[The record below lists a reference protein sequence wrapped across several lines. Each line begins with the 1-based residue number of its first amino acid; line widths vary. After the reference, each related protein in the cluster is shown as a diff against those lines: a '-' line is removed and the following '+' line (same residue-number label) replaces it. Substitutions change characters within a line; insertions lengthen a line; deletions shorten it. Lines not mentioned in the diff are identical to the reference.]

1 MLFNTLEKLKE
12 LFTSINYTQNSQIR
26 SFQFDSRL
34 IQPGDVFIALK
45 AERDGHDFIKSAIEK
60 GAIAAIVEDENP
72 SLNIT
77 QFKTENTWKAL
88 DLIAEKSKEEFKGKT
103 IAVTGSCGKTT
114 VKQMLLHTLENCYA
128 TEGNFNGILGLPIT
142 LAHLQQ
148 DKDYAVLELGTD
160 EIGNIHKLTTMAKP
174 DIAIVT
180 SVGPAHLEMFKSISN
195 IVTEKLSIADG
206 LSENGS
212 LIIPHEHLNRAKELT
227 DKNILT
233 VSLNEH
239 DATSYVK
246 SIEENTVNAIIN
258 EKSVSFKLIDTASH
272 KVTNALIILTLL
284 DVLGFDINIEKS
296 KVESFKA
303 PAGRGEQTILAN
315 NVTLFDES
323 YNANP
328 LSMRK
333 AVESFKNLSKQKRIA
348 ILGDMLELGP
358 DEIVMHKQI
367 ANYCDGFEVI
377 YTVGKLMEH
386 LHDELVN
393 KSINNKHFPTHE
405 DMLEFLNSQTFE
417 NCDIIVK
424 GSKGSKVSTAVECL
438 KQRD

>member
-1 MLFNTLEKLKE
+1 
-12 LFTSINYTQNSQIR
+12 
-26 SFQFDSRL
+26 
-34 IQPGDVFIALK
+34 
-45 AERDGHDFIKSAIEK
+45 
-60 GAIAAIVEDENP
+60 
-72 SLNIT
+72 
-77 QFKTENTWKAL
+77 
-88 DLIAEKSKEEFKGKT
+88 
-103 IAVTGSCGKTT
+103 
-114 VKQMLLHTLENCYA
+114 
-128 TEGNFNGILGLPIT
+128 
-142 LAHLQQ
+142 
-148 DKDYAVLELGTD
+148 
-160 EIGNIHKLTTMAKP
+160 MAKP

-195 IVTEKLSIADG
+195 IVTEKLSIANG

-239 DATSYVK
+239 DATSYAK
-246 SIEENTVNAIIN
+246 SIEDNTVNAIIN
-258 EKSVSFKLIDTASH
+258 EKPVSFKLVDTASH

-296 KVESFKA
+296 KVVSFKA

-424 GSKGSKVSTAVECL
+424 GSKGAKVSTAVEHL
-438 KQRD
+438 KQL